1 MSVKTLW
8 GAPGTGKTHQL
19 KNIFCDAFVC
29 NPMYPPVLVS
39 FSRSTADQIKFDVS
53 AVLNCDVKELSGA
66 INTIHGMCFGLLG
79 GKSYADVVNPKHIKE
94 FNEETGYMFKIS
106 SESTPNNDNT
116 TGTYDAYTWLQ
127 NTQTPLKDVDYYPRF
142 RKLNAHPS
150 TIQEQIKHYIEWKS
164 QNGLIDFSDMLTE
177 VLRKGLVPN
186 VDMLIVDEF
195 QDLSSLQYK
204 IFQMWIRSIDNVVV
218 AGDPLQSIYGFM
230 GGTPDHFKELSG
242 DIEII
247 PKTYRLSEQVWN
259 YAVDVAE
266 YADME
271 TPDIETASHQGKI
284 KNISY
289 REYVNDVSGWEG
301 TPTHTVY
308 HLVRAKYQAPAIC
321 KVMADNGII
330 WTGLNGWTEY
340 QTDVFNSIIRVRNGY
355 SLFKLHLRSLASV
368 YPSAMFNF
376 WGNTDE
382 LLKHIDTI
390 ENAEITGISGGLIT
404 PQLHNKLTSD
414 DPTFDMVNVGKTTQ
428 SKYRNALLKHKSQI
442 PYGQIKTRVLTIHA
456 SKGLDANRVFLHT
469 GITTNT
475 RKAMRSD
482 PAAEARVFYVG
493 ITRAINELV
502 IVKDKGANYPLPRGV
517 S

>member
-1 MSVKTLW
+1 MSVKVKW
-8 GAPGTGKTHQL
+8 GAPGTGKTHEL
-19 KNIFCDAFVC
+19 KKDFLEHGYANT
-29 NPMYPPVLVS
+29 LLTT
-39 FSRSTADQIKFDVS
+39 FSRNTADDIKFEISDETGIS
-53 AVLNCDVKELSGA
+53 TKDLSPS
-66 INTIHGMCFGLLG
+66 INTIHGTCFRLLG
-79 GKSYADVVNPKHIKE
+79 GKSYGDVVNIKHIKE
-94 FNEETGYMFKIS
+94 FNEHTGYNLKIS
-106 SESTPNNDNT
+106 GNTPDNDSGN
-116 TGTYDAYTWLQ
+116 GVYDAYTWLQ
-127 NTQTPLKDVDYYPRF
+127 NTQTPIKDIDYYPHF
-142 RKLNAHPS
+142 RKLKQSPS
-150 TIQEQIKHYIEWKS
+150 YVTEQIKHYIEWKE
-164 QNGLIDFSDMLTE
+164 QNGLIDFSDMLTK
-177 VLRKGLVPN
+177 VLERGLVPD
-186 VDMLIVDEF
+186 VALLLVDEF
-195 QDLSSLQYK
+195 QDLTSLQYK
-204 IFQMWIRSIDNVVV
+204 IFQMWNNSIDNVVV

-247 PKTYRLSEQVWN
+247 PKTYRLSKQVWD

-266 YADME
+266 HADME
-271 TPDIETASHQGKI
+271 TPDIDTAKHKGTI

-289 REYVNDVSGWEG
+289 REYVNNIDGWEG

-340 QTDVFNSIIRVRNGY
+340 QTDVFNSIIRVRNGHP
-355 SLFKLHLRSLASV
+355 LFKLHLNSLASV
-368 YPSAMFNF
+368 YPATLFNF

-382 LLKHIDTI
+382 LLKHIDTLT
-390 ENAEITGISGGLIT
+390 NAEITGISGGLIT

-428 SKYRNALLKHKSQI
+428 SKYRNALLKNKKQI
-442 PYGQIKTRVLTIHA
+442 PYGQIKTRVLTIHS

-469 GITTNT
+469 GITINT

-493 ITRAINELV
+493 ITRAINELI